1 MSRPVFLKAFFEQF
15 GKFIEEMSEMYPD
28 DADFPS
34 FATFLNG
41 LQKTNPMLVISIF
54 NENVSKFSKQIEDRD
69 EDFFLNYSYVEYGSG
84 ITDVVGKLA
93 GYFSA
98 MSPETKTCVWDY
110 LRVLKELSKRASS
123 S

>member
-1 MSRPVFLKAFFEQF
+1 
-15 GKFIEEMSEMYPD
+15 MYPD